1 MNKRTIVATSL
12 FIVILTLDQWLK
24 FWVKTNMNYGDLI
37 PILPNSKGFIHFVEN
52 PGMAFGLEL
61 GGKWGKIL
69 LTLLRIIFI
78 IALGGALRYLIK
90 EKAPM
95 AFIVAITLILV
106 GAMGNIVDSVFY
118 GVIFSESN
126 YHGGIAAFMPPEGG
140 YGSILEGKVV
150 DMFYFPLIKTTYPS
164 WFPFMKGQAFEFF
177 RPVFNIADASI
188 SIGVASIFLFM
199 RKTFNK
205 YAQTPP
211 KKETTMN
218 QAQEALSEK

>member
-1 MNKRTIVATSL
+1 MNKRTVVTISL
-12 FIVILTLDQWLK
+12 FVIILGLDQWLK

-78 IALGGALRYLIK
+78 IALGGALRYIIK

-95 AFIVAITLILV
+95 GFIVAITLILV

-118 GVIFSESN
+118 GVIFTESP
-126 YHGGIAAFMPPEGG
+126 YHGGVASFMAPEGG

-150 DMFYFPLIKTTYPS
+150 DMFYFPLVKTTYPS
-164 WFPFMKGQAFEFF
+164 WFPYYKGQSFEFF

-205 YAQTPP
+205 YTQAQP
-211 KKETTMN
+211 KKEEITEKIN
-218 QAQEALSEK
+218 QEVGAE

>member
-1 MNKRTIVATSL
+1 MNKRTIVAISL
-12 FIVILTLDQWLK
+12 FIVILGLDQWLK
-24 FWVKTNMNYGDLI
+24 FWVKTNMNYGDMI
-37 PILPNSKGFIHFVEN
+37 PILPNAKGFIHFVEN

-118 GVIFSESN
+118 GVIFSESP
-126 YHGGIAAFMPPEGG
+126 YHGGIANFMPPEGG
-140 YGSILEGKVV
+140 YGAILEGKVV

-164 WFPFMKGQAFEFF
+164 WFPFFKGQSFEFF

-205 YAQTPP
+205 YAQTHP
-211 KKETTMN
+211 KEDAMKTVNQETLTD
-218 QAQEALSEK
+218 